1 MSLLCEITELMQSMP
16 HPATPP
22 DVVADWY
29 TRKAE
34 LLDAIAA
41 ADLTS
46 PRQAA
51 DATECA
57 TKARAHA
64 AELRARY
71 SAGEAR

>member
-1 MSLLCEITELMQSMP
+1 MSLLCDITALMTARP

-29 TRKAE
+29 TRKAQ

-41 ADLTS
+41 HHRTS
-46 PRQAA
+46 PAQAA

-57 TKARAHA
+57 AKARAHA
-64 AELRARY
+64 DRLRARFG
-71 SAGEAR
+71 GESR